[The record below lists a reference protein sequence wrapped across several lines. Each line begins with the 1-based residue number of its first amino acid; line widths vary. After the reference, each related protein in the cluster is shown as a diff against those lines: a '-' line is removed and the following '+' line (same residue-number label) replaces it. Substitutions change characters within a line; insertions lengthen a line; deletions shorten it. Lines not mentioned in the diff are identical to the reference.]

1 MMKMKKLA
9 RGFTLIELMI
19 VVAIIGIL
27 AAIAIPNF
35 LRYQLRTR
43 RSEGS
48 VNVAAIRTGEISY
61 FGNHDTYVSATPYPT
76 AAGSNVKQPWV
87 RTDAGGFEEI
97 GFVPEGSVYFKY
109 GVGVDT
115 AGTAFTIAATAD
127 LDRDADAEKSCWAY
141 AKTADDTT
149 NNMVALATANGD
161 CSTTRP
167 GLQEQDW
174 LGKTELVSGENV
186 F

>member
-48 VNVAAIRTGEISY
+48 VNVAALRTGEIAY
-61 FGNHDTYVSATPYPT
+61 FGANDTYVSATVYPT
-76 AAGSNVKQPWV
+76 TASGSKKQQWDRTAATKAARS
-87 RTDAGGFEEI
+87 GFEAI
-97 GFVPEGSVYFKY
+97 GFVPEGDVYFQYVIDVENDGGSFLAY
-109 GVGVDT
+109 GYSNLDEDT
-115 AGTAFTIAATAD
+115 EFA
-127 LDRDADAEKSCWAY
+127 CWAY
-141 AKTADDTT
+141 NKHNDPSITTATTPSDGNCVPESTADYREKTA
-149 NNMVALATANGD
+149 
-161 CSTTRP
+161 
-167 GLQEQDW
+167 
-174 LGKTELVSGENV
+174 LVTLESV
-186 F
+186 Y